1 MEDQQKLTE
10 IDCASKISNNSSPQ
24 IAARGTETKD
34 SNILLPIKKTKAK
47 RRNILKNVNQ
57 SMETT
62 LLPQV
67 KLYKAKSPKSMAR
80 EISRRILEKYSPI
93 LQRKKV

>member
-34 SNILLPIKKTKAK
+34 SNILLPEKKTKAK
-47 RRNILKNVNQ
+47 RRN
-57 SMETT
+57 
-62 LLPQV
+62 
-67 KLYKAKSPKSMAR
+67 
-80 EISRRILEKYSPI
+80 
-93 LQRKKV
+93 